1 MAPILAVSV
10 LSPLLT
16 VYAHTTATPEDDP
29 QAFKLAEVTDIAIA
43 VAILVG
49 LSIAVLVITRLL
61 VMPLLRRVIK
71 KTRFEWDDVFLD
83 ANTFKWL
90 GYVPPAIVFL
100 LGTVILESKFV
111 PMDLAVRPAALNL
124 LQQVASGFIVLCIM
138 LAISASLTAVNSIY
152 DRKEVARTRP
162 IKGFVQLAKI
172 FISIIGSICAVAL
185 VFGEEPWE
193 FLKYTAGMT
202 AVLLFVFKDT
212 ILSLVASI
220 QLTSNKMLKVGDWI
234 DVPSCGADG
243 DVIDIALHTVLVKN
257 FDKTIV
263 TVPTRKL
270 VDGAFRNWRGMQ
282 ESGGRR
288 IKRDLNIDLS
298 TIRFLDE
305 EDIKKLG
312 KIHLIT
318 DYIKQKEIAIA
329 AETKESGDATP
340 LNERKLTNIGTF
352 RAYVAAYLKS
362 LPKIHGE
369 FTFLIRQLQPG
380 QVGLPIQIYI
390 FTNTTNWVEYEG
402 IQSDIFDHLLASLPE
417 FGLRVFQEPSGHDV
431 AAASAG
437 GSSSPPTHRAFP

>member
-1 MAPILAVSV
+1 
-10 LSPLLT
+10 
-16 VYAHTTATPEDDP
+16 
-29 QAFKLAEVTDIAIA
+29 
-43 VAILVG
+43 
-49 LSIAVLVITRLL
+49 
-61 VMPLLRRVIK
+61 
-71 KTRFEWDDVFLD
+71 
-83 ANTFKWL
+83 
-90 GYVPPAIVFL
+90 
-100 LGTVILESKFV
+100 
-111 PMDLAVRPAALNL
+111 
-124 LQQVASGFIVLCIM
+124 M
-138 LAISASLTAVNSIY
+138 LAINASLTAVNSIY

-185 VFGEEPWE
+185 VFGEEPWV

-305 EDIKKLG
+305 EDVARLG
-312 KIHLIT
+312 KIHLIA
-318 DYIKQKEIAIA
+318 DYIKQKETAIA

-362 LPKIHGE
+362 LPKIHGK

-390 FTNTTNWVEYEG
+390 FTDTTNWVEYEG